1 MNYFSEQVIKK
12 KIQREAKKTESF
24 DEQLLSDVCLMQRHF
39 PRSCPQS
46 KC

>member
-12 KIQREAKKTESF
+12 NVWRLKKTEGF